1 MIKEINQPLNIIQLN
16 KEIID
21 IFCEFIIFL
30 IFRINSYEIIRMYIK
45 VINFE
50 LNKVYENISIFL
62 LYKIRHEHRSL
73 SKTTIFQ
80 FKRKRLNS
88 CYSWQSSK
96 NYRIR

>member
-30 IFRINSYEIIRMYIK
+30 MFRINSYEIIRMYIK

-62 LYKIRHEHRSL
+62 LYKIKEL
-73 SKTTIFQ
+73 
-80 FKRKRLNS
+80 
-88 CYSWQSSK
+88 
-96 NYRIR
+96 